1 MMTEKHLTIESQL
14 EKFPSVLPK
23 FIIGL
28 VSFVVFYI
36 LTTITISFKGINEK
50 GILIAI
56 AAFKGLFNPSMSV
69 ITDLGKYGLLQMLF
83 ETLAIAF

>member
-1 MMTEKHLTIESQL
+1 MTNKQLTVESQL

-23 FIIGL
+23 FII
-28 VSFVVFYI
+28 VFFTCSYI
-36 LTTITISFKGINEK
+36 LSTITISFKGINER
-50 GILIAI
+50 GLMIIVN
-56 AAFKGLFNPSMSV
+56 AFKGLFNPSMKI